1 MATERT
7 PLRTGG
13 PTAGPGAY
21 DQAPTYVFMSNP
33 GRAHRNKIRQFQC
46 CVCAAILGVF
56 VMALIITVSYSV
68 EHDDQDSDNTTTP
81 PVMPPVNGSLKLL
94 LGSSW
99 PKPDAASPSWPGP
112 EPDAAALKQ
121 AMQSAH
127 DELGARAALEAKM
140 TPMKLDTPSYRA
152 NQAVHTRKEATV
164 LAQRALLEEKATK
177 KLLHES
183 GKKLS
188 WRSGAGRGPRLH
200 AAAAQGPEEAACAED
215 ELAMPCP
222 STPYRSA
229 DGTCNNVKHPRTWG
243 VAMRPFRRAMPPAY
257 LDGVSQPRGVA
268 QGLPS
273 AREVSLGVHRPLYRN
288 DPDFTVMLAVWGQFL
303 DHDITA
309 TALSQAADGSA
320 ISCCDLAPEEQ
331 HPECFPVRL
340 AAGDPYYH
348 KYNVTCMEFVRS
360 APAPTCSLGQREQLN
375 QASSFIDA
383 SVVYGPSSEL
393 MRSLRKEA
401 SPAAAAVS
409 ADGEDGGDAAR
420 PALGRLRMS
429 MSPDGRELLPVSE
442 DPTDGCN
449 RQEMNDRGR
458 YCFKSGD
465 GRANENLHLTTMHLL
480 LARQHNRV
488 AATLQRLNP
497 DWNDERV
504 FQESRRIV
512 AAQMQHI
519 TYKEFLPV
527 ILGPHVMSQLDL
539 NPKEAGYDTSYD
551 PDVEPTVCNSFAAS
565 SFRFAHTLLPGLLKL
580 IGNDTSSPEY
590 MELHQMLFDPYS
602 LYSREGVDRALRGAM
617 DTSIERADSY
627 FNPEVTQKLFAPR
640 SIGRGS
646 SGVPACGLDLV
657 SLNVQRGRDHGL
669 QPYPAW
675 REHCGFTRPASWDDL
690 DGVVD
695 SESLQRMKAIYKS
708 LDDVDVYTGALSEYP
723 VEGGLLGGTL
733 TCLLADQFVRLKRGD
748 RYWYETN
755 QQPQAFTPAQLAE
768 IRKTSLASVICATSD
783 GVHSAQPE
791 VMRRANGTQGGTK
804 SNKRVACAQLP
815 RTNLRAWIERDARYV
830 YHRADALRAS
840 DREPQDHDDVP
851 DSLVLVGASA
861 NDAGLNPTTARAV
874 RVGGRVT
881 GGSVTTS
888 AGASLWSGAVP
899 TAIPIPVLSS
909 GAFLSGGVQWDG
921 SLVLSGA
928 TASIKGTFAVN
939 TFAAGAGAPPQ
950 PSGKTEGRFDVT
962 LDVLWDSSV
971 DGVIDVSGTFRSPVY
986 LRSKDGKSSAPLVS
1000 AKGGSGPL
1008 APVILHGAHDNN
1020 GTTFLWN
1027 GNVTLVLPT
1036 MAQDDMAVEEVPPQ
1050 MLQASYSG
1058 VAAPTANVRVVAEV
1072 LSGSVTAQRADGAQ
1086 VTWWDGALPVN
1097 IPTSPLDG
1105 RDDGNSASVP
1115 ADLAKPT
1122 ARVDGVLWTAKVAA
1136 SSPTTAQVSG
1146 TFKVPRF
1153 VHGNYSGAGVLVE
1166 WWSGNFALN
1175 VRLLGRVD
1183 DEVDGGLENLLVPG
1197 QSYTSRLVFQSEKAT
1212 PGTPSAMPNA
1222 PLTLMAAAQ
1231 EVVDGALPV
1240 PLILKGAFSAD
1251 GSSFSWSGQ
1260 AVLVIP
1266 RPAAEKPAVQLLGQ
1280 APKKAVYA
1288 APLRAQPEVRIVAVA
1303 KSGSVTGARD
1313 DGSSQTTLWSGAL
1326 PTAIP
1331 LPLFD
1336 SKSMAAPSASVVDN
1350 DGSPLYAHGIVW
1362 QGSIVVSGMTAT
1374 LKGTFTAPRYLHAP
1388 QAGNAT
1394 GFAIEW
1400 WKGSFSLD
1408 LESQWASAALDG
1420 AVDPSATYSS
1430 PVFLKGMTKASADDS
1445 APMGSSSAQQST
1457 PLAAFVAASME
1468 QSEGALRAPLI
1479 LQGSYSAD
1487 GSTFLWSG
1495 GLVLALPRPA
1505 PVLTLQAAPGAQPK
1519 TAKLAPTAA
1528 AKPMPVR
1535 RIGIRVTTG
1544 NMYAYPEGAW
1554 FWRTWWSGSLPAA
1567 VPVPLFDS
1575 YKSEY
1580 APYPTGPLY
1589 HACGVDWTGSITAT
1603 SPTHVKIEGKFSMPQ
1618 YRHGPGGVDI
1628 TWYYGTFLFE
1638 GDLLWNTSLDGLDGL
1653 NGASFSSHLYFKSQ
1667 KPLPISKYPV
1677 RSGAPSQAAAVQQ
1690 FVSDSVQAMDGA
1702 MRVPIVLDGN
1712 YSEDR
1717 NTFYWSGDAVITV
1730 PEPVRPPLMLQGK
1743 KPAKTTEKDDGTPSS
1758 KPSKPAKPAKPV
1770 KPPKLR
1776 IAAMVT
1782 GGSVNASYDN
1792 SSVVELWSGAVP
1804 MWLPNPLFGLSSWD
1818 LDPTIKWSGKLTVLD
1833 STGKLLR
1840 LDGTFTSPFL
1850 EQVGDEV
1857 VRHEWKGT
1865 YSVELRNLYSAVTQP
1880 DLLKPS
1886 NVYSSRVVFAPAKTL
1901 AGGQVSPPQLVLMD
1915 DGGDGGSGGGGSGGG
1930 DKLAVIV
1937 LQGQY
1942 WFWGKSWWWWN
1953 GMASMGVPLDDD
1965 NTVDPNAY
1973 VKPDYSAK
1981 KLMSSGTKTASMMG
1995 TTSVAVAVVE
2005 GKVAAQREDDAGSAA
2020 TWWSGQL
2027 PVDIP
2032 ASPFDGVSTNDT
2044 VPFNR
2049 SAVAPGGFARG
2060 VTWTGSLRPLTDA
2073 GDNGDAMLE
2082 GSFRF
2087 PKFLHPSAAG
2097 AGSFAIEWWTGEFSL
2112 RLRPL
2117 AGSSL
2122 AGVLMETATYSSPLV
2137 FKAMAA
2143 NDSITSLLKQGGDQN
2158 ADVGFVLAS
2167 DAASQGANKLTVLMQ
2182 GTFSP
2187 DKSMFSWTGNAVL
2200 VLPASTPAKK
2210 MRPLKLTATASKKA
2224 SAPKKASGS
2233 TVGTKIGAMVTSGT
2247 VSAGKAGEASSP
2259 LWAGTLPVVMPA
2271 TRPTNILWSGTLSSS
2286 SATTASLTG
2295 TFTTAMPEDSDNGT
2309 ALVWWSGDFSLELQL
2324 LWNASLAGCIRPG
2337 VKYATPLYYRSEKLA
2352 LKQSQQVASLG
2363 QEMAS
2368 GGEQVQAFLD
2378 GTYTLDKA
2386 SFLWSG
2392 KVFLTLPK
2400 TCGSAPSARPAA
2412 LSLKAAPGAAPGGG
2426 RVTAGAVVSSGW
2438 VTPSLW
2444 SGGLPVS
2451 VPAAA
2456 IRSVRPLSWRGTLSR
2471 GYGSTVYVK
2480 GSYSAPQY
2488 HHDVGTF
2495 TVDWLTGDFSFTA
2508 RMLWD
2513 TGAVLDSALN
2523 GVANYTSSIFLQNSD
2538 SLRALEGVQDN
2549 VPAVWDRMMDK
2560 AVGGVAADGKKVP
2573 IVLQGEFSPD
2583 GATFLWSGGV
2593 LIGLPVG
2600 A

>member
-13 PTAGPGAY
+13 PPAGPGAY
-21 DQAPTYVFMSNP
+21 DQAPTYVFMTNP

-68 EHDDQDSDNTTTP
+68 EHDDLDNENATTP
-81 PVMPPVNGSLKLL
+81 MPPPIPPVNGSLKLL
-94 LGSSW
+94 LTSSW
-99 PKPDAASPSWPGP
+99 PKPDAASPPWPGP

-140 TPMKLDTPSYRA
+140 TPLQPDTPSYRA
-152 NQAVHTRKEATV
+152 NQAVHTRPEATT

-183 GKKLS
+183 GRKLS
-188 WRSGAGRGPRLH
+188 WRSSAGRGPRLH
-200 AAAAQGPEEAACAED
+200 AAAAPGPEEAACAED

-222 STPYRSA
+222 ATPYRSA
-229 DGTCNNVKHPRTWG
+229 DGSCNNVKHPRTWG

-257 LDGVSQPRGVA
+257 MDGVSQPRGVA

-320 ISCCDLAPEEQ
+320 ISCCDLPPEEQ

-383 SVVYGPSSEL
+383 SVVYGPTSAL
-393 MRSLRKEA
+393 MRSLREEP

-409 ADGEDGGDAAR
+409 ADEDGDSAGGAAR

-442 DPTDGCN
+442 DPMDGCN

-480 LARQHNRV
+480 WARQHNRV
-488 AATLQRLNP
+488 AASLQRLNP
-497 DWNDERV
+497 HWNDERV

-512 AAQMQHI
+512 AAQMQHV

-527 ILGPHVMSQLDL
+527 ILGPHVMAQLDL
-539 NPKEAGYDTSYD
+539 NPKEAGYDSSYD
-551 PDVEPTVCNSFAAS
+551 PDVDPTVCNSFAAS

-602 LYSREGVDRALRGAM
+602 LYSREGADRALRGAM

-627 FNPEVTQKLFAPR
+627 FNTEVTQKLFAPR

-646 SGVPACGLDLV
+646 SGTPACGLDLV

-695 SESLQRMKAIYKS
+695 GESLQRMKEIYKS

-768 IRKTSLASVICATSD
+768 IRKASLASVICGTSD

-791 VMRRANGTQGGTK
+791 VMRRAKGSQGGAK
-804 SNKRVACAQLP
+804 ANQRVACAQLP
-815 RTNLRAWIERDARYV
+815 RTNLRAWMERDARYV
-830 YHRADALRAS
+830 YHRADALRAT
-840 DREPQDHDDVP
+840 DRAPQDHDDVP
-851 DSLVLVGASA
+851 DSLVLVGTTAD
-861 NDAGLNPTTARAV
+861 DAGLKPSTARAV

-881 GGSVTTS
+881 AGSITTS
-888 AGASLWSGAVP
+888 SGASLWSGAVP
-899 TAIPIPVLSS
+899 TAIPIPMKAA
-909 GAFLSGGVQWDG
+909 GTFLSGGVQWDG

-928 TASIKGTFAVN
+928 SATVKGTFTVDAF
-939 TFAAGAGAPPQ
+939 TAGAGAPPQ
-950 PSGKTEGRFDVT
+950 PSGKTAGRFDVT
-962 LDVLWDSSV
+962 MDVLWDSSA
-971 DGVIDVSGTFRSPVY
+971 DGVIDLSGTFRSPIY
-986 LRSKDGKSSAPLVS
+986 LRTKDGKGSAPLVN

-1008 APVILHGAHDNN
+1008 SPVILHGEHDAN
-1020 GTTFLWN
+1020 GTAFLWN

-1036 MAQDDMAVEEVPPQ
+1036 MAQDDMAVEEAAPA
-1050 MLQASYSG
+1050 LQQAAYSG
-1058 VAAPTANVRVVAEV
+1058 VTAPTTNVRVVAEV
-1072 LSGSVTAQRADGAQ
+1072 LSGSVTAQPEGGAQ
-1086 VTWWDGALPVN
+1086 VTWWDGALPVT
-1097 IPTSPLDG
+1097 IPTSPFDA
-1105 RDDGNSASVP
+1105 RDDGNAA
-1115 ADLAKPT
+1115 ADPSGLAKPA
-1122 ARVDGVLWTAKVAA
+1122 ARVDGVLWAAKVAA

-1153 VHGNYSGAGVLVE
+1153 VHGNYSSAGVRVE
-1166 WWSGNFALN
+1166 WWSGSFALN

-1183 DEVDGGLENLLVPG
+1183 DEVDGGLEGLLVPG
-1197 QSYTSRLVFQSEKAT
+1197 QSYTSRLVFQSEKASSAASAAA
-1212 PGTPSAMPNA
+1212 PSA
-1222 PLTLMAAAQ
+1222 PLSLMAAAQ
-1231 EVVDGALPV
+1231 EVVDGALPAPV
-1240 PLILKGAFSAD
+1240 ILKGALSAD
-1251 GSSFSWSGQ
+1251 GASFTWSGQ

-1266 RPAAEKPAVQLLGQ
+1266 RPAAERPAVQLLGQ

-1288 APLRAQPEVRIVAVA
+1288 AQPSAQPEVRLVAMA
-1303 KSGSVTGARD
+1303 KSGSVTAARD
-1313 DGSSQTTLWSGAL
+1313 DGSSGETTVWSGTL
-1326 PTAIP
+1326 PAAIP

-1336 SKSMAAPSASVVDN
+1336 AKSTVAPSPSVADN
-1350 DGSPLYAHGIVW
+1350 DGSPLYAHGVVW
-1362 QGSIVVSGMTAT
+1362 RGSLVTSGTTAT
-1374 LKGTFTAPRYLHAP
+1374 LRGTFTVPRYLHAP
-1388 QAGNAT
+1388 RSDNTT

-1400 WKGSFSLD
+1400 WKGSFSLE
-1408 LESQWASAALDG
+1408 LEQQWASAALDG
-1420 AVDPSATYSS
+1420 AVDPSASYSS
-1430 PVFLKGMTKASADDS
+1430 PVFLKGASKAGAADDG
-1445 APMGSSSAQQST
+1445 AGSTSSPQRT

-1479 LQGSYSAD
+1479 LQGTYSAD
-1487 GSTFLWSG
+1487 GSTFYWSG

-1505 PVLTLQAAPGAQPK
+1505 PALMLQSAPVQA
-1519 TAKLAPTAA
+1519 TKLAATAA
-1528 AKPMPVR
+1528 AKPAPVR
-1535 RIGIRVTTG
+1535 RIGIRVTSG

-1554 FWRTWWSGSLPAA
+1554 FWRNWWSGSLPAA
-1567 VPVPLFDS
+1567 IPVPLFDS
-1575 YKSEY
+1575 YKSDY
-1580 APYPTGPLY
+1580 APYPSGPLF

-1603 SPTHVKIEGKFSMPQ
+1603 GPTRAKIEGKFSMPRYQ
-1618 YRHGPGGVDI
+1618 HGPGGVDI

-1638 GDLLWNTSLDGLDGL
+1638 GDLLWNASLAGLDGL
-1653 NGASFSSHLYFKSQ
+1653 SAASFSSHLYFKSQ

-1677 RSGAPSQAAAVQQ
+1677 RSAGQTQAASLQQ
-1690 FVSDSVQAMDGA
+1690 FVADSVQAMDGA
-1702 MRVPIVLDGN
+1702 IPVPIVLDGT
-1712 YSEDR
+1712 YSDDR
-1717 NTFYWSGDAVITV
+1717 HTFYWSGDAVITV

-1743 KPAKTTEKDDGTPSS
+1743 KPSKTVEKDDGTPS
-1758 KPSKPAKPAKPV
+1758 KPAKPAKPAKPV

-1804 MWLPNPLFGLSSWD
+1804 MWLPNPLFGMSSWD

-1833 STGKLLR
+1833 SSGKLLR
-1840 LDGTFTSPFL
+1840 LDGTFTAPYL
-1850 EQVGDEV
+1850 EQAGDDV

-1865 YSVELRNLYSAVTQP
+1865 FSVELRNLYSAVTQP
-1880 DLLKPS
+1880 ELLKPG
-1886 NVYSSRVVFAPAKTL
+1886 NVYSSRVVFAPAKTS
-1901 AGGQVSPPQLVLMD
+1901 AGGEVSAPQLVLTA
-1915 DGGDGGSGGGGSGGG
+1915 DGSDE
-1930 DKLAVIV
+1930 KLAVIV

-1942 WFWGKSWWWWN
+1942 WFWSKSWWWWN

-1965 NTVDPNAY
+1965 ATDPNAY
-1973 VKPDYSAK
+1973 VKPDYSANK
-1981 KLMSSGTKTASMMG
+1981 KLMSSGMKAAPAANK
-1995 TTSVAVAVVE
+1995 VAVAVVE
-2005 GKVAAQREDDAGSAA
+2005 GKVTAQREDDAGPAA

-2032 ASPFDGVSTNDT
+2032 ASPFDGVATNEST
-2044 VPFNR
+2044 PFNR
-2049 SAVAPGGFARG
+2049 SAVVPGGVTRG

-2073 GDNGDAMLE
+2073 GDNGDAQLE

-2097 AGSFAIEWWTGEFSL
+2097 GSFSMEWWTGQFSL

-2122 AGVLMETATYSSPLV
+2122 AGILAQKATYSSPIV
-2137 FKAMAA
+2137 FKAMAS
-2143 NDSITSLLKQGGDQN
+2143 NDTITSLLKQDGDQ
-2158 ADVGFVLAS
+2158 DVDVVFVMAS
-2167 DAASQGANKLTVLMQ
+2167 DAAAAGASKLTVLLQ
-2182 GTFSP
+2182 GDFSA
-2187 DKSMFSWTGNAVL
+2187 DKATFSWTGNAVL
-2200 VLPASTPAKK
+2200 VLPPAAPGKK
-2210 MRPLKLTATASKKA
+2210 MRPLKLTA
-2224 SAPKKASGS
+2224 SAPKKASASKKASGS
-2233 TVGTKIGAMVTSGT
+2233 SVGSKIGAMVTSGS
-2247 VSAGKAGEASSP
+2247 VSAGKMGETASP
-2259 LWAGTLPVVMPA
+2259 WWAGTVPVSLPAGKPA
-2271 TRPTNILWSGTLSSS
+2271 SILWSGTLSAS
-2286 SATTASLTG
+2286 SATTASISG
-2295 TFTTAMPEDSDNGT
+2295 TFTTALPEDSANGT
-2309 ALVWWSGDFSLELQL
+2309 TLVWWSGVFSLQLQL
-2324 LWNASLAGCIRPG
+2324 LWNASLSGCIRPG
-2337 VKYATPLYYRSEKLA
+2337 VKYVTPLYYRSEKLA
-2352 LKQSQQVASLG
+2352 PQLPQQVASLG
-2363 QEMAS
+2363 QQMAS

-2378 GTYTLDKA
+2378 GTYTLDKTA
-2386 SFLWSG
+2386 FLWSG

-2400 TCGSAPSARPAA
+2400 TCGTAPSARPAA
-2412 LSLKAAPGAAPGGG
+2412 PLQLKAAPGAASSGG

-2444 SGGLPVS
+2444 SGGLPVA

-2456 IRSVRPLSWRGTLSR
+2456 IRSLRPLTWRGSLSR
-2471 GYGSTVYVK
+2471 GYGGTVYVK
-2480 GSYSAPQY
+2480 GSYAAPQY
-2488 HHDVGTF
+2488 QHDAGGL

-2508 RMLWD
+2508 RLLWD
-2513 TGAVLDSALN
+2513 TGAVLDGALT
-2523 GVANYTSSIFLQNSD
+2523 GVANYTSAIYLQNSD
-2538 SLRALEGVQDN
+2538 SLRALEDVQDS

-2560 AVGGVAADGKKVP
+2560 AVGGAAAEGKKVP
-2573 IVLQGEFSPD
+2573 IVLQGQFSED
-2583 GATFLWSGGV
+2583 GVTFLWSGGV
-2593 LIGLPVG
+2593 LVGLPVAAWG